1 MIENNLKEHIDCFRD
16 LAGLQ
21 GPIVHAAELLTV
33 CLEQGGKILVC
44 GNGGSAA
51 DAQHFAA
58 ELVGRYYLDRMA
70 LPAIALTTDT
80 SIITAVGNDYGF
92 ADIFARQIE
101 ALGQPKDILIALS
114 TSGAS
119 ANAVHAVEAAQ
130 ARQMFSI
137 AMTGADGGHLGT
149 LANVTIPVPCRNTP
163 RIQEAHCF
171 ILHCWAETIEA
182 ALVDR
187 KDTG

>member
-1 MIENNLKEHIDCFRD
+1 MIEKNLKEHIDCFRD
-16 LAGLQ
+16 LAGLRD
-21 GPIVHAAELLTV
+21 PILQAAKLLADS
-33 CLEQGGKILVC
+33 LRQGGKILIC

-58 ELVGRYYLDRMA
+58 ELVGRFLRDRTA

-92 ADIFARQIE
+92 ADIFARQVE
-101 ALGQPKDILIALS
+101 ALGQPRDVLIALS

-119 ANAVHAVEAAQ
+119 TNTVHAVEAAL
-130 ARQMFSI
+130 ARQMMAI
-137 AMTGADGGHLGT
+137 AMTGADGGPLST
-149 LANVTIPVPCRNTP
+149 LANITIAVPCRTTP

-171 ILHCWAETIEA
+171 ILHCWAGSIEA
-182 ALVDR
+182 ALLDQ
-187 KDTG
+187 KDNG